1 MMFRLR
7 YLFMIVLG
15 VLYLLTGR
23 LALVLANRKR
33 HTKYMP
39 LILTSCGLVGL
50 LVGCIRIGPSRGY
63 NYNELDVVQG
73 ELELVVPAEQRFV
86 TTSMS
91 SDGRWLFFI
100 SERKD
105 DPKLG
110 HYRHTLIDLEENKR
124 YNLGNEPG
132 RRFWIDHEHLAG
144 NGVML
149 RVTDMVSWPLERV
162 EQPPY
167 SLGVLAGADHIYARE
182 GSGSYFF
189 VTTDPAL
196 PYWMSTEFKASAG
209 VDNEELAAFLAD
221 RPHTIIRRNTSY
233 GTSERAYSPDG
244 RYYLASG
251 PFDDPTHNLQQ
262 SGPVIYDATTD
273 EPVTF
278 AYKNGWAY
286 YPLGWASDSSG
297 IYVRYS
303 PRSSSGDLLYN
314 RHPIYKLLVPGAT
327 PSHTTPV
334 LISLTPNSASAYPAA
349 KPDALYRPAL
359 QSSVQGWY
367 SDDVVVAQ
375 GTANTP
381 TPTAT
386 PIPAPTDTAVSGT
399 TAWWSNTPNS
409 TLNLRGEIDLSD
421 ASAPLLTFQQQ
432 LDLAAGQVGQVRV
445 LGENDLNWQP
455 MLTVTGPI
463 TNWTETGIDLSAYA
477 GQTVKLA
484 FAIVENSSNV
494 AHAEPVFP
502 TSASTL
508 ATIPLTVLM
517 LAGVSHFNQNKNRQ
531 RLKRWLQWF
540 GWLALL
546 YGCLILTGLWVYVP
560 GLRTWRINHLTAVH
574 GGETELI
581 ISASQRSGSA
591 QLSPDHRWIIG
602 RTLLNVETGETLEV
616 PEAQGRWAEDGRLL
630 GRDTRGKLDRFLM
643 GIPSLERTYFP
654 KYDHDLDI
662 EEVKELVRQ
671 SETVYVGSA
680 GSGFNFLVEDG
691 TFRYEVNF
699 PAGISK
705 VEKDAF
711 VDTLSQAIL
720 IPRYT
725 HTTEI
730 PTEYESKLRFFSPGY
745 TWTG

>member
-327 PSHTTPV
+327 PSYTTPV

-367 SDDVVVAQ
+367 IDDVVVAE
-375 GTANTP
+375 GTGNPPTP

-386 PIPAPTDTAVSGT
+386 TTPTLAPTATPTPPTSGGRVTDGLQVLYTFQEGSGT
-399 TAWWSNTPNS
+399 TVQDVSGQTPLLPLTIYNPANVSWQSGGGLSLNNATILTHVVYTRDAAGNATIYVDGTAVATTTISGDFSNWDTSFPLLLGNEG
-409 TLNLRGEIDLSD
+409 TLNR
-421 ASAPLLTFQQQ
+421 PW
-432 LDLAAGQVGQVRV
+432 
-445 LGENDLNWQP
+445 LGEFYL
-455 MLTVTGPI
+455 V
-463 TNWTETGIDLSAYA
+463 
-477 GQTVKLA
+477 
-484 FAIVENSSNV
+484 AIYDQ
-494 AHAEPVFP
+494 AL
-502 TSASTL
+502 TL
-508 ATIPLTVLM
+508 AEV
-517 LAGVSHFNQNKNRQ
+517 NQ
-531 RLKRWLQWF
+531 
-540 GWLALL
+540 
-546 YGCLILTGLWVYVP
+546 
-560 GLRTWRINHLTAVH
+560 
-574 GGETELI
+574 
-581 ISASQRSGSA
+581 
-591 QLSPDHRWIIG
+591 
-602 RTLLNVETGETLEV
+602 
-616 PEAQGRWAEDGRLL
+616 
-630 GRDTRGKLDRFLM
+630 
-643 GIPSLERTYFP
+643 
-654 KYDHDLDI
+654 
-662 EEVKELVRQ
+662 
-671 SETVYVGSA
+671 
-680 GSGFNFLVEDG
+680 NFLVG
-691 TFRYEVNF
+691 
-699 PAGISK
+699 P
-705 VEKDAF
+705 
-711 VDTLSQAIL
+711 
-720 IPRYT
+720 
-725 HTTEI
+725 
-730 PTEYESKLRFFSPGY
+730 
-745 TWTG
+745 